1 MGKYIIKRILL
12 LIPILIGAT
21 FLVFAIM
28 EISPGDPALTILG
41 ADANEEAIARIHEE
55 LGLDRPF
62 IVRYGDFLL
71 NLCKG
76 DLGKSYRNELPVTEL
91 IMDRL
96 PNTIIL
102 ASEAIVL
109 AIVIGLPVG
118 CRFCDRCKH
127 AMDRCARER
136 PAINMV
142 SEGHGVRCFLS
153 EQNGGE

>member
-62 IVRYGDFLL
+62 IVRYHAIKPETKAKALL
-71 NLCKG
+71 QC
-76 DLGKSYRNELPVTEL
+76 YRPG
-91 IMDRL
+91 
-96 PNTIIL
+96 
-102 ASEAIVL
+102 SVL
-109 AIVIGLPVG
+109 SA
-118 CRFCDRCKH
+118 
-127 AMDRCARER
+127 
-136 PAINMV
+136 
-142 SEGHGVRCFLS
+142 LS
-153 EQNGGE
+153 